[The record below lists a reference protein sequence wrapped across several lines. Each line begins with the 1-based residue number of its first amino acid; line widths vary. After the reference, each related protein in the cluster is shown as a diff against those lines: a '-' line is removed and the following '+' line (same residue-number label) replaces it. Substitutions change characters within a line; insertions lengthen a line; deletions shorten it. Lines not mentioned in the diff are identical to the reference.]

1 MRSRPPS
8 GALELT
14 CQQRLSKMRN
24 RKEKIE
30 KQNLQ
35 IGCIKITRSVRFP
48 RMDVAIEGPGRF
60 GKIA

>member
-1 MRSRPPS
+1 
-8 GALELT
+8 
-14 CQQRLSKMRN
+14 MRN